1 MNLEVQSEDIRLE
14 LVLPSGTWKIKDL
27 AGGGHVIEGLRFGC
41 SWRVGRSRR
50 TWHGEMDR
58 GRPCKSSIDDP
69 PRPLCDSLMVELA
82 LSEEV
87 RLYLDACVSQNHPI
101 LYWRIR
107 LENRSDRSVELDQVE
122 MLRLESRSSGAL
134 FFDTPSSEMGFFS
147 NGWQSWN
154 FTGPLF
160 AEDRFPRTRLGPL
173 TLPMRLGAAASQPHG
188 RGAFTSE
195 MFGALGDRVS
205 RAGIL
210 MGFLSQ
216 HQAFGGV
223 EIELGSS
230 APFIRMWA
238 DCDGVLLAPGDSF
251 ATDWACLQFIRLD
264 EEQPLAS
271 YLDEVAR
278 FNRAR
283 IPSRTPTG
291 WCSWYQ
297 FLESIT
303 EVDLFANV
311 DWAEAHRNEIHLD
324 VIQLDDGFEAE
335 VGDWFSTNAGF
346 PSGLEGVS
354 RRIHRAGFV
363 PGLWLAP
370 FVARPGARIL
380 TDHPE
385 WILRNRMGAPVNA
398 GFIWDTFTRAL
409 DVTHPQ
415 VVEHVERLVTTAVGE
430 WGFEYLKLD
439 FLYAGALRGKRHD
452 ARRTRAQALRTILEH
467 IRQVAGDATTL
478 AGCGCP
484 LGSGVGIFDA
494 MRIGA
499 DVAVRWNPAYKGHET
514 LLRRE
519 PDLPSVRNAI
529 QNVITRA
536 PLHRRWWIN
545 DPDCLILRQPQ
556 GPRMPDHDHH
566 PSGGEEEEA
575 TSTAET
581 LSRMRSRLTQDEA
594 ISLATIIAL
603 SGGSLFASDHLP
615 GLSADRLDWLARML
629 PPLPA
634 GLRAIDWFD
643 HTQPSIL
650 VLPLEGVA
658 GKWDL
663 VALVNWAD
671 VPTDGMLNL
680 NLLKRESDD
689 FRVVSFWDGK
699 YLPSKGPNL
708 VSSAIPPHGVR
719 LFSVRAA
726 GPGPVWIGD
735 TLHISQ
741 GLAVSTV
748 EVHGRSLAMGL
759 DLGRRASGTAF
770 LELPSLPR
778 RSTLDGVPIESVQL
792 GLNVHAMQLQFD
804 GAARLEIDW

>member
-1 MNLEVQSEDIRLE
+1 MNLEVQSEDLRME
-14 LVLPSGTWKIKDL
+14 LALPSGTCSIKDL
-27 AGGGHVIEGLRFGC
+27 AGGGHIIEGLRFGC
-41 SWRVGRSRR
+41 GWRVGRFRR
-50 TWHGEMDR
+50 TWRGEMGR
-58 GRPCKSSIDDP
+58 GRPRESSIDDP
-69 PRPLCDSLMVELA
+69 PCPDCDSLMVELE
-82 LSEEV
+82 LSDDV
-87 RLYLDACVSQNHPI
+87 RLYLDACVSQKHPI
-101 LYWRIR
+101 LYWRFR

-122 MLRLESRSSGAL
+122 MLRLDPRPGGAL
-134 FFDTPSSEMGFFS
+134 VFDTPPGEMGFFS

-154 FTGPLF
+154 ITGALF
-160 AEDRFPRTRLGPL
+160 AEDRFPRTQLGPL
-173 TLPMRLGAAASQPHG
+173 TLPLRLGAAAAQPHG

-195 MFGALGDRVS
+195 MFGVLGDRVS
-205 RAGIL
+205 RSGIL

-216 HQAFGGV
+216 RQAFGGV
-223 EIELGSS
+223 EVKLASS

-238 DCDGVLLAPGDSF
+238 DCDGVLLVPGDSF

-264 EEQPLAS
+264 EEQPLAG
-271 YLDEVAR
+271 YLEEVGR

-283 IPSRTPTG
+283 IPSEAPTG
-291 WCSWYQ
+291 WSSWYQ

-311 DWAEAHRNEIHLD
+311 DWAEAHRKQIPLD

-335 VGDWFSTNAGF
+335 VGDWFSTKAGF
-346 PSGLEGVS
+346 PSGLDGVS
-354 RRIHRAGFV
+354 RRILRAGFV

-380 TDHPE
+380 TDHPG

-398 GFIWDTFTRAL
+398 GFIWDAFTRAL

-415 VVEHVERLVTTAVGE
+415 VVEHVVRLVTTAVGE
-430 WGFEYLKLD
+430 WGFEYIKLD

-452 ARRTRAQALRTILEH
+452 PRRTRAQALRSILEH
-467 IRQVAGDATTL
+467 IRKAAGDGTTL
-478 AGCGCP
+478 VGCGCP

-519 PDLPSVRNAI
+519 RDMPSVRNAI
-529 QNVITRA
+529 HNIISRA

-556 GPRMPDHDHH
+556 ALRTPGHDPD
-566 PSGGEEEEA
+566 PFGGGAEIA
-575 TSTAET
+575 STAET
-581 LSRMRSRLTQDEA
+581 LSRMRSRLTPDET

-603 SGGSLFASDHLP
+603 SGGSLFVSDHLP
-615 GLSADRLDWLARML
+615 DLSAERLDWLARLL

-634 GLRAIDWFD
+634 GLRAMDWFD

-650 VLPLEGVA
+650 VLPLEGAA

-663 VALVNWAD
+663 VALFNWAE
-671 VPTDGMLNL
+671 TANEGSLNL
-680 NLLKRESDD
+680 NLLKRQAED
-689 FRVVSFWDGK
+689 FRAVSFWGGK
-699 YLPSKGPNL
+699 YLPLESPNL

-719 LFSVRAA
+719 LFSVRPA
-726 GPGPVWIGD
+726 GPGPGWIGD

-748 EVHGRSLAMGL
+748 EVHARSLAVGL

-778 RSTLDGVPIESVQL
+778 RSTLDGVAIESVQV

-804 GAARLEIDW
+804 GGARLEVEW

>member
-1 MNLEVQSEDIRLE
+1 MNLEVQSENLRMEIA
-14 LVLPSGTWKIKDL
+14 LPSGTWSIKDL
-27 AGGGHVIEGLRFGC
+27 ADGGRFIEGLRFGC

-50 TWHGEMDR
+50 TWRGEMGR
-58 GRPCKSSIDDP
+58 GRPCESSIDDP
-69 PRPLCDSLMVELA
+69 PRPLCDSLMVELV
-82 LSEEV
+82 LSDGV
-87 RLYLDACVSQNHPI
+87 RLYLDACVSQEHPI
-101 LYWRIR
+101 LYWRLR
-107 LENRSDRSVELDQVE
+107 LQNHSDRSMELDQVE
-122 MLRLESRSSGAL
+122 MLRLDSQPGEAP
-134 FFDTPSSEMGFFS
+134 FFDTPPGEMGFFA

-154 FTGPLF
+154 ITGALF

-173 TLPMRLGAAASQPHG
+173 TLPLRLGAAAAQPHG

-216 HQAFGGV
+216 SQAFGGV
-223 EIELGSS
+223 EVELASS
-230 APFIRMWA
+230 GPFIRMWA

-251 ATDWACLQFIRLD
+251 ATDWACLQFLQLD
-264 EEQPLAS
+264 EDQPLAS

-283 IPSRTPTG
+283 VPSEAKTG

-303 EVDLFANV
+303 EVDLLANV
-311 DWAEAHRNEIHLD
+311 DWAEAHRNELPLD

-346 PSGLEGVS
+346 PTGLEGVS
-354 RRIHRAGFV
+354 RRIHRAGLV

-370 FVARPGARIL
+370 FVAKPGARIL

-385 WILRNRMGAPVNA
+385 WILRNRIGAPVNA
-398 GFIWDTFTRAL
+398 GFIWDSFTRAL

-415 VVEHVERLVTTAVGE
+415 VVDHVDRLVTTAVGE

-439 FLYAGALRGKRHD
+439 FLYAGALRGKHHD
-452 ARRTRAQALRTILEH
+452 PRRTRAQALRTILEH
-467 IRQVAGDATTL
+467 IRQAAGEATTL

-519 PDLPSVRNAI
+519 RDLPSVRNAI
-529 QNVITRA
+529 QNIITRA

-545 DPDCLILRQPQ
+545 DPDCLILRQPHAIQ
-556 GPRMPDHDHH
+556 IPGHDRH
-566 PSGGEEEEA
+566 PYGVVGEV
-575 TSTAET
+575 TSMAES
-581 LSRMRSRLTQDEA
+581 LSRMRSRLTPDET

-603 SGGSLFASDHLP
+603 SGGSLFVSDHLP
-615 GLSADRLDWLARML
+615 SLSAERLDWLARVL

-634 GLRAIDWFD
+634 GLRALDWFD

-650 VLPLEGVA
+650 VLPLEGAA
-658 GKWDL
+658 GMWNL
-663 VALVNWAD
+663 VALFNWAD
-671 VPTDGMLNL
+671 EPDEGSLNL
-680 NLLKRESDD
+680 NLLKMEAED
-689 FRVVSFWDGK
+689 FRAVSFWDGH
-699 YLPSKGPNL
+699 YLPFKGPNL
-708 VSSAIPPHGVR
+708 VSTAIPPHGVR
-719 LFSVRAA
+719 LFSVRPA
-726 GPGPVWIGD
+726 GPGPAWIGD

-759 DLGRRASGTAF
+759 ELGRRASGTAF
-770 LELPSLPR
+770 LELPSLPK
-778 RSTLDGVPIESVQL
+778 RSTLDGVPIESVQV
-792 GLNVHAMQLQFD
+792 GLNVHAMQLKFD
-804 GAARLEIDW
+804 GAARLEIEW